1 MGGRHCF
8 REKNL
13 LYISNSHDAKQK
25 KAKNKLVKTC
35 LPEIE
40 GLKDKKELIDKEG
53 RVENEQL

>member
-1 MGGRHCF
+1 MMQS
-8 REKNL
+8 K
-13 LYISNSHDAKQK
+13 K